1 MVSVLKPGTPAW
13 FAAATAKTKVFAYNV
28 SHHALLAEETT
39 RIIANK
45 YHLNRDQ
52 VVFAL
57 PTVDIRNTE
66 LGRACP
72 LQVDSP
78 CQPSKYR
85 ALSGYCNNVVHP
97 TWGNANTH
105 YVRFL
110 PPDYLDGISIPRQS
124 VTTES
129 LPSAREVSLTVHK
142 DVERLHSHL
151 TTVMAVFGELIFHD
165 IAHTAQTA
173 GFQGH
178 RIKCC
183 GVSRKNFHPECLPV
197 ATSQDDPTFG
207 PYRQFCMEYIRS
219 CTSPRVGCTL
229 GPREQTN
236 QVTAFLDGSS
246 IYGSSLEESS
256 LLRESYGGLLQTQI
270 SQSGK
275 ELLPPE
281 YQMTDCRAGRRVKCF
296 LAGDVRVN
304 ENAGLMV
311 IHTIW
316 MREHNRIARVLSELN
331 PHWQNDELFEEARRI
346 VVAEFQHVTY
356 NELLLELLGEE
367 VMNLYDLK
375 PQTTGYYSRYDINS
389 NPGVSNVVAS
399 AVLGFLYS
407 MMPSQFDLYSKET
420 QKVGFK
426 PMSQTFFNPE
436 DMYKFNG
443 MTELMMGLV
452 TQRSQAVDEFIT
464 GEMTNSSFFDSKS
477 GEGIDMAA
485 MIIQQGRDHGVPG
498 YTSWRKFCHLLP
510 SIKSFR
516 DLHLIMLPETVNR
529 MVHLYKNVDDI
540 DIFTGGLAEIPL
552 EGTVVGPTFSCLL
565 GIQFQQL
572 KRGDRFWYE
581 NDIPPSSFNK
591 EQLKEIRKVSLAR
604 ILCDNADTDVFLQPS
619 IMLVV
624 NPFLNAQQTCD
635 SETIPRMD
643 LTRWR
648 TDTPSMSI
656 SEEILEAS
664 INRAFHEAAELQQT
678 EMRTVLT
685 NEIGV
690 AKERSP
696 EAIHLGFLRPKIQAQ
711 IISNHSLVLELAS
724 QGFVTT
730 MLNRQP
736 TKRSTRDIMQDLMTA
751 LPNIDLKKFIDPPE
765 EIGCNDD
772 GFQCAAS
779 SKFRTFS
786 GHCNN
791 IENPTLGKSMTTF
804 DRLLPPHYQDDMSAA
819 RILSVNGQPLP
830 SPRVISTTVHYDIST
845 PHIQNSL
852 LLMQFA
858 QFVDHDLTFT
868 PMNQGPLGSALNCKN
883 CESGLVVHPEC
894 FPIRIPKNDPFYPVV
909 DLNTGQANCISF
921 VRSLPGQ
928 LKLGRREQMNQ
939 VTAYVDLS
947 QVYGSDKCDA
957 QKLRAFNGGRLKST
971 HHPVG
976 GKELLPQTSA
986 RSECSRASSGICF
999 KAGDTRASEQ
1009 PGLTV
1014 LHTVFLRE
1022 HNRIV
1027 GNLQRINQ
1035 HWSDEDLYN
1044 NGRRILSAV
1053 MQHVIYSEFLPRILG
1068 WEMVTKFKLKL
1079 KSEGYY
1085 KSYNPSCKPGI
1096 YNEFSTAAFRFGHSL
1111 IKPVFQRMERKYQ
1124 TLKTPF
1130 QLRNGFFNSDVL
1142 FQRNFLDQM
1151 MRGLVATSMETLDNT
1166 ITQEVTNHL
1175 FEDSLTPFSGM
1186 DLAALNLQRGR
1197 DHGLQPYNS
1206 YREICN
1212 LTKARQ
1218 FEDLANEMPGNI
1230 IENLRQVYDFLD
1242 IKNKEVD

>member
-1 MVSVLKPGTPAW
+1 MPLSVRTVQRRVTDMSKDITNQLQNDLLMSEVVSLSVDESTDINNVARLAVVARYGAINSPVLHEELQRRCLHATVGVVLLVFVVAVDIVDVSIPKEDKDSVSINHGVEKRQASTSFPSRQPQKFNLGRNRSEFPQITLREMDHFIQQVSVLKPGTPAW

-477 GEGIDMAA
+477 GFRSWYSA
-485 MIIQQGRDHGVPG
+485 GR
-498 YTSWRKFCHLLP
+498 FLALLYQ
-510 SIKSFR
+510 
-516 DLHLIMLPETVNR
+516 E
-529 MVHLYKNVDDI
+529 
-540 DIFTGGLAEIPL
+540 
-552 EGTVVGPTFSCLL
+552 
-565 GIQFQQL
+565 
-572 KRGDRFWYE
+572 
-581 NDIPPSSFNK
+581 
-591 EQLKEIRKVSLAR
+591 
-604 ILCDNADTDVFLQPS
+604 
-619 IMLVV
+619 
-624 NPFLNAQQTCD
+624 
-635 SETIPRMD
+635 
-643 LTRWR
+643 
-648 TDTPSMSI
+648 
-656 SEEILEAS
+656 
-664 INRAFHEAAELQQT
+664 
-678 EMRTVLT
+678 
-685 NEIGV
+685 
-690 AKERSP
+690 
-696 EAIHLGFLRPKIQAQ
+696 
-711 IISNHSLVLELAS
+711 
-724 QGFVTT
+724 
-730 MLNRQP
+730 
-736 TKRSTRDIMQDLMTA
+736 
-751 LPNIDLKKFIDPPE
+751 IDL
-765 EIGCNDD
+765 
-772 GFQCAAS
+772 
-779 SKFRTFS
+779 
-786 GHCNN
+786 
-791 IENPTLGKSMTTF
+791 
-804 DRLLPPHYQDDMSAA
+804 
-819 RILSVNGQPLP
+819 
-830 SPRVISTTVHYDIST
+830 
-845 PHIQNSL
+845 
-852 LLMQFA
+852 
-858 QFVDHDLTFT
+858 
-868 PMNQGPLGSALNCKN
+868 
-883 CESGLVVHPEC
+883 
-894 FPIRIPKNDPFYPVV
+894 PIN
-909 DLNTGQANCISF
+909 
-921 VRSLPGQ
+921 
-928 LKLGRREQMNQ
+928 
-939 VTAYVDLS
+939 
-947 QVYGSDKCDA
+947 
-957 QKLRAFNGGRLKST
+957 
-971 HHPVG
+971 
-976 GKELLPQTSA
+976 
-986 RSECSRASSGICF
+986 
-999 KAGDTRASEQ
+999 
-1009 PGLTV
+1009 
-1014 LHTVFLRE
+1014 
-1022 HNRIV
+1022 
-1027 GNLQRINQ
+1027 
-1035 HWSDEDLYN
+1035 
-1044 NGRRILSAV
+1044 
-1053 MQHVIYSEFLPRILG
+1053 
-1068 WEMVTKFKLKL
+1068 
-1079 KSEGYY
+1079 
-1085 KSYNPSCKPGI
+1085 
-1096 YNEFSTAAFRFGHSL
+1096 
-1111 IKPVFQRMERKYQ
+1111 
-1124 TLKTPF
+1124 
-1130 QLRNGFFNSDVL
+1130 
-1142 FQRNFLDQM
+1142 
-1151 MRGLVATSMETLDNT
+1151 
-1166 ITQEVTNHL
+1166 
-1175 FEDSLTPFSGM
+1175 
-1186 DLAALNLQRGR
+1186 
-1197 DHGLQPYNS
+1197 
-1206 YREICN
+1206 
-1212 LTKARQ
+1212 
-1218 FEDLANEMPGNI
+1218 
-1230 IENLRQVYDFLD
+1230 
-1242 IKNKEVD
+1242 